1 VANVYQLRREKPH
14 VVVRKTRGDFLT
26 VDRLFMRVWSSML
39 GPCCTAVYF
48 LLCSMVNKEQ
58 RCWPPMNYIA
68 AHTGFRKQSIMR
80 AVRMLEFY
88 GLVFIEKS
96 HRKPNHYLLVDKS
109 QWKYPTEANGFVR
122 PESFIMLPR

>member
-1 VANVYQLRREKPH
+1 MAEVYQLRRENPH

-26 VDRLFMRVWSSML
+26 VDREFMHVWSTML

-58 RCWPPMNYIA
+58 RCFPKMDTIA
-68 AHTGFRKQSIMR
+68 LKTGFRKQSVMR
-80 AVRMLEFY
+80 AIRLLEFY
-88 GLVFIEKS
+88 GMVFIEKS
-96 HRKPNHYLLVDKS
+96 HRKPNNYLLVDKS